1 MPDQQR
7 PLISARAA
15 KRIGYEEC
23 AHLSGLSK
31 AGVPSIFWLYS
42 YVETLPNS
50 PLLFP
55 ELASKEILEQHRWS
69 PVNTQGIGFGFLP
82 DALVSGK
89 SLVGDEKSLF
99 ELGPLVPTYVDN
111 YLRRGEPDVGDTSL
125 ANKSKRFLPGE
136 SILLTHWNCDVYG
149 HWLLEGLPKLLLL
162 RRLRHLFPRLRI
174 IVPLAPV
181 PLASR
186 LLSHILRRGRPPSNA
201 TSYVQRWADIVLP
214 GAVVETYDPSSEYL
228 HCEAL
233 LSPTTLFSSPT
244 FHFHPELAALL
255 DELPGRPARKQ
266 LRLYITRKRASHYR
280 EMANAAEIEA
290 IAAGHGL
297 TVIAPETLPLIEQIR
312 LFASAKLIVG
322 EFGSA
327 MHNALFSAPG
337 TTVFCLNW
345 INALQSR
352 IAQLREQRIGYLL
365 PDNGEAVKHVL
376 GAGKTSYHIDPI
388 VFRRC
393 LAQLESC

>member
-1 MPDQQR
+1 MPGPQS
-7 PLISARAA
+7 PFISARVAQQ
-15 KRIGYEEC
+15 ISYEEC
-23 AHLSGLSK
+23 AHLSDLSK
-31 AGVPSIFWLYS
+31 AGGPSIFWLHP
-42 YVETLPNS
+42 YVEVLSNS

-55 ELASKEILEQHRWS
+55 ELASKAILEQHQWS
-69 PVNTQGIGFGFLP
+69 PVNTQGIGLGFLP
-82 DALVSGK
+82 NALVSGK
-89 SLVGDEKSLF
+89 SLVGDEKCLF

-111 YLRRGEPDVGDTSL
+111 YLCRGEPDVGDTSL
-125 ANKSKRFLPGE
+125 AHKSKRFVPGV
-136 SILLTHWNCDVYG
+136 SILLTHWNSDVYG

-162 RRLRHLFPRLRI
+162 RRLGHLFRDLRI
-174 IVPLAPV
+174 IVPFARA

-186 LLSHILRRGRPPSNA
+186 LLSHVPRFGRPPSTA
-201 TSYVQRWADIVLP
+201 ESYVQRWADIVLP
-214 GAVVETYDPSSEYL
+214 GAAIETYDPRSEYL

-255 DELPGRPARKQ
+255 DELPVKPVRKR

-280 EMANAAEIEA
+280 EMANAPEIEA
-290 IAAGHGL
+290 IAAEHGL
-297 TVIAPETLPLIEQIR
+297 TVIAPETLPLTEQIR
-312 LFASAKLIVG
+312 IFAGAKLIVG

-327 MHNALFSAPG
+327 MHNALFSPPG
-337 TTVFCLNW
+337 ATVFCLNW

-352 IAQLREQRIGYLL
+352 IAQLKEQRIGYLL
-365 PDNGEAVKHVL
+365 PDHGAPVTHVL
-376 GAGKTSYHIDPI
+376 GADKASYHIDPV